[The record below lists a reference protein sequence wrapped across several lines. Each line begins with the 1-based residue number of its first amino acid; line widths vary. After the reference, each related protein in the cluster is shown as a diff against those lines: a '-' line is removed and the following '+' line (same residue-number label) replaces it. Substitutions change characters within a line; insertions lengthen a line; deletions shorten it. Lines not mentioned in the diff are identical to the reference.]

1 MATSRAPFPPTDY
14 GYGYHPDRP
23 FLLTYTVEAAPFW
36 LDRGRLEHVHVMV
49 RWARRID
56 VAEVLAGT
64 VDNKAGYGSAEVA
77 QEIARHSAALLR
89 QGITH
94 TYDLAS
100 WSRETANLRLSWQ
113 QYDETRYC
121 RNAHVTSGN
130 GADDI
135 EAWETRTRLYR
146 WLERLA
152 KSRMDDPRYLIEAMR
167 RKGAVALLSWPE
179 RERRYGDHR
188 GPGGW
193 LTQPHEEVLA
203 LLPVPALAASAA

>member
-1 MATSRAPFPPTDY
+1 MTTSRTQFPPTDY
-14 GYGYHPDRP
+14 GYGYHEDRP
-23 FLLTYTVEAAPFW
+23 FVLTYTVNTSDFY
-36 LDRGRLEHVHVMV
+36 LDRGRLEHVHVTV

-89 QGITH
+89 QGITT

-100 WSRETANLRLSWQ
+100 WDRTTAGLRLSWQ
-113 QYDETRYC
+113 QYDDTRYC
-121 RNAHVTSGN
+121 RDANVTSGN
-130 GADDI
+130 GSDDI
-135 EAWETRTRLYR
+135 DAWETRVKLYR
-146 WLERLA
+146 WLEKLA
-152 KSRMDDPRYLIEAMR
+152 KDRMDDPRHLIEAMR

>member
-14 GYGYHPDRP
+14 GYGYHEDRP
-23 FLLTYTVEAAPFW
+23 FLLTYTVDTSPFW
-36 LDRGRLEHVHVMV
+36 LDRGRLQHVHVTV

-77 QEIARHSAALLR
+77 QEIARYQAALLR
-89 QGITH
+89 QGITT

-100 WSRETANLRLSWQ
+100 WSRETASVRLSWQ
-113 QYDETRYC
+113 QYDDTRYC
-121 RNAHVTSGN
+121 SRTDVTSGN
-130 GADDI
+130 GSDDI
-135 EAWETRTRLYR
+135 DAWETRVKLYR

-152 KSRMDDPRYLIEAMR
+152 KGRMDDPRHLIEALR
-167 RKGAVALLSWPE
+167 RKGAVALLPWPE

-193 LTQPHEEVLA
+193 LVQPHEEVLA
-203 LLPVPALAASAA
+203 LLPVRAPVASAA